1 MGEEKQN
8 KKERSVSEMR
18 KDRRKEKNSAER
30 RWQRTSRDYALQ
42 KKKKK
47 KLRAETFIATEGE
60 NNKKKGTTKNPVSC
74 GETSVKCY

>member
-47 KLRAETFIATEGE
+47 AKSRDFHS
-60 NNKKKGTTKNPVSC
+60 N
-74 GETSVKCY
+74 

>member
-47 KLRAETFIATEGE
+47 LRAETFIATEGE